1 MTQKRR
7 ANQFFKRFENAYD
20 KEIILADATS
30 MQMAELFKSKPI
42 EHFQE
47 SYWGFINQIQAQF
60 FNRYRKIVGKPLS
73 VEEATNML
81 QGFLTFLENQM
92 ANIAY
97 QRSFYFWLHL
107 VRRIGPMNR
116 DSEGEDYERV
126 LSELNSRAILN
137 LAILKHGR
145 KDPAL
150 IEQEFTPD
158 KRHLAYFLK
167 KPLSYE
173 DLIKAYQL
181 EILARKYHSVTALL
195 RRLWKGGS
203 LTLQADLSG
212 YRIQLDQDK
221 DTLFLI
227 DLYDRR
233 LRYVSTLSHFG
244 SITDV
249 VLRAEELLKQAP
261 DYTMLSL
268 RFNAEGY
275 ELPDDYFSKF
285 LGSQKSPHINSS
297 IKYRPNYLFLPLTL
311 VDYYRKLKTF
321 ERYII
326 RYHGFTP
333 EELTSFFLALSY
345 ENLERVKRLGI
356 AYLYQIHQR
365 AYKIAT
371 RATIF
376 DLSSIFRIYLKQLF
390 NSVISNSKAKSLIQ
404 RLWDHFTYQP
414 DDHQK
419 IDLWQKRPIKF
430 VIPLHLDYYILDYS
444 FLLQAFGALFE
455 PLAQESGDVG
465 FLKGIDFQSEV
476 KRYLER
482 EIRNYRPWVV
492 PTKLKFNDGTEG
504 DVDCAFIHKGVLFL
518 AECKAFSTSPEFDQ
532 GLPFALHS
540 KQQKIDAALKQVDDI
555 AAKISQQLKGRNY
568 ELPKEVKFIVPLVLT
583 PFPEYIHTRSDAYFL
598 TLDIPRICTPE
609 ELVQYLK
616 HFRIRDCRCLSF
628 IKNVR

>member
-1 MTQKRR
+1 MTQKSR
-7 ANQFFKRFENAYD
+7 ANKFFKRLENAD
-20 KEIILADATS
+20 GRTIILADATS
-30 MQMAELFKSKPI
+30 MQMVKLFESKPV

-47 SYWGFINQIQAQF
+47 SYWGFIDQIQTRF
-60 FNRYRKIVGKPLS
+60 FNRYRKILNKPLS
-73 VEEATNML
+73 DEEATNML
-81 QGFLTFLENQM
+81 QSFLTFLEDQM

-116 DSEGEDYERV
+116 GSEGEDYERV
-126 LSELNSRAILN
+126 LSELNSRVILN

-145 KDPAL
+145 KDPVL

-158 KRHLAYFLK
+158 KQHSAYFLR

-203 LTLQADLSG
+203 LTLQTDLSS

-244 SITDV
+244 SIADV

-261 DYTMLSL
+261 NYTMFSF

-275 ELPDDYFSKF
+275 ELPDNYFSKF
-285 LGSQKSPHINSS
+285 LGPEKSLHIRSP

-311 VDYYRKLKTF
+311 VDYYRKLKAF

-326 RYHGFTP
+326 QYHGFTP
-333 EELTSFFLALSY
+333 EELTSFFLALSH
-345 ENLERVKRLGI
+345 ENLERVERLGI
-356 AYLYQIHQR
+356 AYLYQLHQR
-365 AYKIAT
+365 AYKIAS
-371 RATIF
+371 RATTS
-376 DLSSIFRIYLKQLF
+376 DLSSIFRLYLKQLF
-390 NSVISNSKAKSLIQ
+390 NLAISRSKAKNLIQ
-404 RLWDHFTYQP
+404 RLWDHFTYQLK
-414 DDHQK
+414 DYQK

-430 VIPLHLDYYILDYS
+430 VIPLHHDYYILDYS
-444 FLLQAFGALFE
+444 LLLQAFGALFE
-455 PLAQESGDVG
+455 PLAQESGDIG

-492 PTKLKFNDGTEG
+492 PNKLKFNDGTEG

-532 GLPFALHS
+532 GLPSALRS

-555 AAKISQQLKGRNY
+555 AVKISQQPKGRNY

-598 TLDIPRICTPE
+598 TPDIPRICTPE

-616 HFRIRDCRCLSF
+616 HFRIRDSRCLSF
-628 IKNVR
+628 IKYVR